1 MQAIIKTIDFSVP
14 KKRVSNDELA
24 ATLDTSD
31 EWIFSHTGI
40 KNRHIAAPDQAT
52 SDLAFDAC
60 TKVLEASKFP
70 AEKIDLVLMA
80 TITGDFIGF
89 PATASIVQDRLG
101 AKNAAA
107 MDMQA
112 GCTGFIYALEIARSF
127 IVGGGA
133 KNVLVI
139 GADMMSRIVDWK
151 DRDTC
156 VLFGDGAGA
165 ALVCGEESKEERGI
179 LLSFIR
185 SDGSGARLL
194 ERTYGGTRF
203 PHAPES
209 AGKNGSNIKM
219 DGRQVYNFA
228 VKVISEGIL
237 NMLAAKG
244 YGIKDLSYIVPHQA
258 NARII
263 EAAAKR
269 SKIPLDKF
277 YMNIDEYANTSA
289 ATIPI
294 ALSEM
299 EKKGLLKRGD
309 LILTYGFGAGLTY
322 GGNLIRW

>member
-1 MQAIIKTIDFSVP
+1 MNAIIKAIDFAVP
-14 KKRVSNDELA
+14 KKRMSNNDFPSS
-24 ATLDTSD
+24 LDTSD
-31 EWIFSHTGI
+31 EWIYSHTGI
-40 KNRHIAAPDQAT
+40 KNRHIADPDQAT
-52 SDLAFDAC
+52 SDLAYLAGK
-60 TKVLEASKFP
+60 KVLDASGIP
-70 AEKIDLVLMA
+70 AESLDLVIIA
-80 TITGDFIGF
+80 TLTGDFIGF

-107 MDMQA
+107 FDMQA

-127 IVGGGA
+127 IAGGGA
-133 KNVLVI
+133 KNVLVV
-139 GADMMSRIVDWK
+139 GAETMTRIVDWN
-151 DRDTC
+151 DRNTC

-165 ALVCGEESKEERGI
+165 ALVCGEETDGERGI

-203 PHAPES
+203 PQAPES
-209 AGKNGSNIKM
+209 EAHNGNCIKM
-219 DGRQVYNFA
+219 DGQKVYNFA
-228 VKVISEGIL
+228 VKVVSEGIV
-237 NMLAAKG
+237 NMLKVKG
-244 YGIKDLSYIVPHQA
+244 YKIEDLSYIVPHQA

-269 SKIPLDKF
+269 SKIPLEKF

-294 ALSEM
+294 ALGEM
-299 EKKGLLKRGD
+299 DKKGLLKRGD
-309 LILTYGFGAGLTY
+309 LILTYGFGSGLTY

>member
-1 MQAIIKTIDFSVP
+1 MQAVIKNIEFSVP

-24 ATLDTSD
+24 STLDTSD
-31 EWIFSHTGI
+31 EWIYSHTGI
-40 KNRHIAAPDQAT
+40 KNRHIAEPEQAT
-52 SDLAFDAC
+52 SDLAYEAC
-60 TKVLEASKFP
+60 RKVLDASGMP
-70 AEKIDLVLMA
+70 AEKIDLILLA
-80 TITGDFIGF
+80 TVTGDYIGF
-89 PATASIVQDRLG
+89 PSTASIVQDKIG

-107 MDMQA
+107 MDIQA
-112 GCTGFIYALEIARSF
+112 GCTGFIYALETARAFIA
-127 IVGGGA
+127 GNGA
-133 KNVLVI
+133 KNVLVV
-139 GADMMSRIVDWK
+139 GAEIMSRIANWK

-165 ALVCGEESKEERGI
+165 ALVCAEDSNDERGV
-179 LLSFIR
+179 LLSFLR
-185 SDGSGARLL
+185 SDGSGHKLL

-203 PHAPES
+203 PKAPETE
-209 AGKNGSNIKM
+209 GHNGSCIRM

-228 VKVISEGIL
+228 VKVISEGVL
-237 NMLAAKG
+237 NLLESKG

-269 SKIPLDKF
+269 SKIPMDKF

-299 EKKGLLKRGD
+299 EKKGLIKRGD